1 MSLLDD
7 LKNIDL
13 SAIVEAR
20 GTLSATVS
28 ADDIQGLIDSGAA
41 EAALGQLGT
50 LIRQLEEAVEDPEK
64 LLEPIVE
71 ALLKL
76 LEEIDIDGVP
86 IEPYVD
92 AVREGI
98 RIIGDL
104 LEGFDG
110 RTGRIGAPV
119 GISFAN
125 AFEKATAALGDQ
137 RFVSLED
144 SDGFFELIRRV
155 EQGIPRDPDQFARL
169 ASEVLLPF
177 SNDAVTTLRANVDV
191 VIRSCGSLS
200 LPEAPAATLV
210 AALDT
215 VATLAAGSDTAALE
229 QALRDLERIRAET
242 LSSFEAHLQAFT
254 GQLDDLPLDRVL
266 DRISGASLSIQTK
279 DLGFLEYMERWRAF
293 MADIRQQFDNRNFVE
308 VLAGLDQA
316 LDIVENIARTR
327 MLGAMDQAYARLEA
341 WVRDL
346 LRHLGL
352 RRIRGEV
359 SKFFQSVAAKIRDA
373 DIGRFARDAQNLLQE
388 IENVVSSPNLI
399 ADVQANLGN
408 VFGRIDEVIG
418 TVETQ
423 MTTIVDTIEDTLLA
437 AAEEINRILGEAVAA
452 LRKFGAAIEKVQQ
465 SIDGLG
471 IEAAG
476 DVVIQNLVEL
486 RETAEELLS
495 IAPLPDSLRPVIEQL
510 IAQIDGFDLEAII
523 LEPVESAAAQ
533 IQLPESAATAIQ
545 DVLDSVSEV
554 LSNLIPEQ
562 IIEELNAEMTQVI
575 DTLLSFDPTV
585 LLQQVTSYLTDAAD
599 FIRRLDPTPLPE
611 AVTAP
616 FDTVMEGLDR
626 LHPVRLLAPVIEAYE
641 GALSSVSVSDPDE
654 LANSMAGLF
663 DSAMQAAGN
672 TMTQQAS
679 AVVPGAEEATPPA
692 STSQNGAAPAASTA
706 PAPSPPS
713 DQDERGVPYIDRF
726 RPGDIVRLVFG
737 YLPGKLRE
745 LLVEVQASEAGE
757 MLAAIDNLCG
767 GLARDLRSVSTA
779 LREVPSMTTAWI
791 EESLAPLG
799 QANLQAR
806 LAVSAH
812 VSTNGFDVQASARI
826 VAESDTGPLREALK
840 SIVQDTTQATKRVG
854 GLVGGGLAARI
865 EQTAGILD
873 GCLLS
878 KLGSDLDGLL
888 AALDPEPIAAEMDAL
903 IASVLDGANEALD
916 VSGDILM
923 GLADRL
929 RNLFNE
935 LNPGRQALRLLNI
948 LDVLRHELDILN
960 PRLLADELAEVHGA
974 IRNSVAVYDPE
985 IFAQEVSDIVQ
996 ALAATIEGLD
1006 PTALLGNL
1014 DVMADVAARLQ
1025 AINPAAV
1032 LEGIGDSISEV
1043 GQELRELDPRGLI
1056 DSVNQLAPRIAAVF
1070 ADVARAIQQEIVA
1083 LLRAIQY
1090 ASGVEA
1096 SVTVE
1101 VST

>member
-20 GTLSATVS
+20 GTLSVTIS
-28 ADDIQGLIDSGAA
+28 ADDVQGLIDSGAA
-41 EAALGQLGT
+41 EAALGQLGS
-50 LIRQLEEAVEDPEK
+50 LIRQLEEAVENPEA

-71 ALLKL
+71 ALLEL
-76 LEEIDIDGVP
+76 LEEIEIDGVP

-110 RTGRIGAPV
+110 RVGRIGAPV

-137 RFVSLED
+137 QFVSLED
-144 SDGFFELIRRV
+144 SNGFFDLIRRA
-155 EQGIPRDPDQFARL
+155 EEGIPRDPELFARF

-177 SNDAVTTLRANVDV
+177 SDDAISTLRANVDV
-191 VIRSCGSLS
+191 VIRSCASLE
-200 LPEAPAATLV
+200 LPEQPAAALV
-210 AALDT
+210 AALET
-215 VATLAAGSDTAALE
+215 VTTLAAGSDTAALE
-229 QALRDLERIRAET
+229 QALRDLERVRSET
-242 LSSFEAHLQAFT
+242 LTSFETHLEAFV
-254 GQLDDLPLDRVL
+254 GQIDNMPLNQVL

-279 DLGFLEYMERWRAF
+279 DLGFLEYLERWRAF
-293 MADIRQQFDNRNFVE
+293 MAEIRNQFDNSNFE
-308 VLAGLDQA
+308 DVLSGLDTA

-327 MLGAMDQAYARLEA
+327 MLGAMDDAYARLEA

-352 RRIRGEV
+352 RRLRGEV
-359 SKFFQSVAAKIRDA
+359 SKFFQSVAGKIRDA
-373 DIGRFARDAQNLLQE
+373 DIGRFARDARNLLQE

-399 ADVQANLGN
+399 ADVQSNLGS
-408 VFGRIDEVIG
+408 VFGRVDEVIG

-423 MTTIVDTIEDTLLA
+423 MTTIADTIEQTLLA
-437 AAEEINRILGEAVAA
+437 AAEEINRILGEAVSA
-452 LRKFGAAIEKVQQ
+452 LRNFGAAIEKVQQ

-471 IEAAG
+471 VEAAG

-495 IAPLPDSLRPVIEQL
+495 VAPLPDPLRPVIEQL
-510 IAQIDGFDLEAII
+510 VAQIEGFDLEAVV
-523 LEPVESAAAQ
+523 LAPVESAAAQ
-533 IQLPESAATAIQ
+533 IQLPESTADVIQ

-554 LSNLIPEQ
+554 LSNLIPDQ
-562 IIEELNAEMTQVI
+562 LIEEINAELNQVI
-575 DTLLSFDPTV
+575 DTLLSFDPSV
-585 LLQQVTSYLTDAAD
+585 LLQEVTGFLTEAAD

-611 AVTAP
+611 AISAP
-616 FDTVMEGLDR
+616 FDTVMEGMDR

-641 GALSSVSVSDPDE
+641 GALSNVSVSEPEE
-654 LANSMAGLF
+654 LAESMAGLF

-672 TMTQQAS
+672 SMTQQAS
-679 AVVPGAEEATPPA
+679 TVVPGAETASPPNESDGATPT
-692 STSQNGAAPAASTA
+692 STSTTST
-706 PAPSPPS
+706 PV
-713 DQDERGVPYIDRF
+713 DQDETGIPYIDRF

-737 YLPGKLRE
+737 YLPNKLRE
-745 LLVEVQASEAGE
+745 LLAEAQESEAGE
-757 MLAAIDNLCG
+757 MLAALDRLCG
-767 GLARDLRSVSTA
+767 GLARDLRSVSTM
-779 LREVPSMTTAWI
+779 LRDIPPMTTAWI

-799 QANLQAR
+799 QANLRAR
-806 LAVSAH
+806 LAVGAH
-812 VSTNGFDVQASARI
+812 VSTNGFDAQASAQI
-826 VAESDTGPLREALK
+826 VAQSDTGPLRENLK
-840 SIVQDTTQATKRVG
+840 SIIENTNQAAYRVG
-854 GLVGGGLAARI
+854 SLAGGGLAARI
-865 EQTAGILD
+865 EQTAGLLD
-873 GCLLS
+873 GCLVS
-878 KLGSDLDGLL
+878 KLGDDLEGLL
-888 AALDPEPIAAEMDAL
+888 EALDPEPIAAEMDAL
-903 IASVLDGANEALD
+903 IASVLDNASEAID

-929 RNLFNE
+929 RNLFEE

-948 LDVLRHELDILN
+948 LDVLRQELDIMN

-974 IRNSVAVYDPE
+974 IRNSVAVYDPDL
-985 IFAQEVSDIVQ
+985 FAQEVSDIVQ
-996 ALAATIEGLD
+996 ALATTIEGLD

-1014 DVMADVAARLQ
+1014 DVMADVRTRLE
-1025 AINPAAV
+1025 ALNPAAV

-1043 GQELRELDPRGLI
+1043 GQELRELDPQALI
-1056 DSVNQLAPRIAAVF
+1056 ESINQLAPRIAAVF
-1070 ADVARAIQQEIVA
+1070 ADVARAIQGEIVA
-1083 LLRAIQY
+1083 LLQAIQY
-1090 ASGVEA
+1090 ASGVEV